1 MSNNVEVKE
10 MFQDVALPASLQ
22 NFAYGMLALVFLI
35 LVLGVAFQMLQRYK
49 RESKLAKSGIK
60 DIDKMDGFQF
70 EEYLKVLFKKLG
82 YRSWVTKKSG
92 DFGVDLL
99 LKSENRTIAIQAK
112 RYGFKNKVSLK
123 AVQEVYAGGTYYL
136 ADERWV
142 VTNAFFTK
150 SALELAKACNVRLV
164 NRHELQELIL
174 KLKPE
179 KTAKQVR
186 SEVSPEEKTCPE
198 CKSKLKLR
206 TGNNN
211 SEFYGCSNYPNCTY
225 TASIYDVG

>member
-1 MSNNVEVKE
+1 MSNDVSANEI
-10 MFQDVALPASLQ
+10 FQNVALPSGLQ

-35 LVLGVAFQMLQRYK
+35 FVLGVAFQMLQRHK
-49 RESKLAKSGIK
+49 RENKLAKSGIK

-82 YRSWVTKKSG
+82 YKSTVTKKSG

-99 LKSENRTIAIQAK
+99 LRSEDRTIAVQAK
-112 RYGFKNKVSLK
+112 RYGYGNKVSLK
-123 AVQEVYAGGTYYL
+123 AVQEIYAGGTYYL

-179 KTAKQVR
+179 KTPREVR
-186 SEVSPEEKTCPE
+186 MEVSPEQKSCPK
-198 CKSKLKLR
+198 CKSKLILR
-206 TGNNN
+206 TGKNS
-211 SEFYGCSNYPNCTY
+211 SEFYGCSNYPKCTY
-225 TASIYDVG
+225 TASIYDIS